1 MTLAEATPRASDAA
15 RDGEP
20 DVRCTHCGLPVPS
33 GMEASRAGEPRF
45 CCSGCAT
52 VYEILREGG
61 LDAYY
66 QMEERRQTSV
76 SSTGRHFE
84 EFDHP
89 SYRELYVT
97 TRPDGLLET
106 TFYLE
111 GVSCGSCVWLVERV
125 PLLVPGMARA
135 ELDVRRARVLV
146 AWDDASVPLSS
157 IARTL
162 DTLGYRPHPYR
173 GMRLEVARRDEDR
186 AALARIGV
194 AGAIAVNTM
203 LAALALYS
211 GLLTGMEPAYER
223 YFRWIS
229 LILVTPAML
238 WPGRVFFRGAWAAIR
253 TRSLHMDLPIAIALG
268 AGYGRGLFNTI
279 RDTGPIYF
287 DGVTLLI
294 FLLLVGRFL
303 QRRAQRAAGD
313 AAELLTS
320 LSPSSARVVEGEGTR
335 DVPVA
340 ALLPGMI
347 VEVRAE
353 ETLPADGVVVGG
365 RSVLD
370 LSLLTGESRPV
381 TVAAGAAVFAG
392 TVNRGS
398 ILRLRVDRAGEES
411 RLGQILRDAET
422 GAQRRAPV
430 VALADRLSGIFVLV
444 VLALALV
451 TLALWWRTSPSFAVD
466 QAIALLIVTCPCALA
481 LATPLAV
488 SVAIGRAARGGIL
501 IRGGAALEA
510 LARPGTI
517 YLDKTGTVTQG
528 RTSLLAWEGPEEAKP
543 LVLALE
549 QHSSHP
555 LARGFEAAW
564 ASTTRCAADEVS
576 YSAGGG
582 LEGMVDGHRVV
593 VGSPAFVSARAKGPP
608 AGAIAARASAGLSAP
623 RGTPVCVA
631 VDGRVTGHAVFGD
644 PLRDDALAS
653 LEELRTR
660 GYVPHLL
667 SGDDHL
673 IVAAVGASLG
683 FSPEQCRGGATP
695 EEKLRVIEEAEG
707 RGRVVMV
714 GDGVNDAAA
723 IARATVG
730 IGVSGGA
737 EACLASADVY
747 LTRPGLENLV
757 TLVEGSRRTLAVIR
771 RNIIFSVG
779 YNLLGAALAMT
790 GVINPLIAAVLM
802 PASSMTV
809 VLASWKSRTFTVN
822 S

>member
-1 MTLAEATPRASDAA
+1 MTLAEATPRASEA

-20 DVRCTHCGLPVPS
+20 GVRCTHCGLPVPP
-33 GMEASRAGEPRF
+33 GMEATRAGEPQF

-52 VYEILREGG
+52 VYGILREGG

-66 QMEERRQTSV
+66 QMAERRQSRV
-76 SSTGRHFE
+76 SSTGHRFE

-106 TFYLE
+106 YFYLE
-111 GVSCGSCVWLVERV
+111 GVTCGSCVWLVERV

-173 GMRLEVARRDEDR
+173 GMRLDVARREEDR
-186 AALARIGV
+186 TALARIGV

-229 LILVTPAML
+229 LLLVTPAMV

-253 TRSLHMDLPIAIALG
+253 TRSLHMDLPIAIALA

-303 QRRAQRAAGD
+303 QQRAQRAAGD

-320 LSPSSARVVEGEGTR
+320 LSPSTARVVEGEGTR
-335 DVPVA
+335 DVPVV

-353 ETLPADGVVVGG
+353 ETLPADGVVVEG
-365 RSVLD
+365 RSALD

-381 TVAAGAAVFAG
+381 TVATGAAVFAG

-411 RLGQILRDAET
+411 RLGQILREAEA

-451 TLALWWRTSPSFAVD
+451 TLLLWWRTSPSFAVD

-510 LARPGTI
+510 LAQPGTI
-517 YLDKTGTVTQG
+517 YFDKTGTVTQG

-549 QHSSHP
+549 RHSSHP

-564 ASTTRCAADEVS
+564 PSTTRGAADEVS
-576 YSAGGG
+576 YTAGGG
-582 LEGMVDGHRVV
+582 LEGMVSGHRVV
-593 VGSPAFVSARAKGPP
+593 VGSPAFVSARATGPLTDAVA
-608 AGAIAARASAGLSAP
+608 AGASARLPAP
-623 RGTPVCVA
+623 PGTPVWVA
-631 VDGRVTGHAVFGD
+631 VDGRVTGRAVFGD

-653 LEELRTR
+653 LEDLRTR

-667 SGDDHL
+667 SGDDRA

-730 IGVSGGA
+730 VGVSGGA

-757 TLVEGSRRTLAVIR
+757 ILVEGSRRTLAVIR
-771 RNIIFSVG
+771 WNIVFSVG

-790 GVINPLIAAVLM
+790 GVINPLIAAILM

-809 VLASWKSRTFTVN
+809 VLASWKSRTFTLN